1 MKKFLVI
8 GILSLIVTNIS
19 FIQARNRVYSNSN
32 GRGSNSCS
40 TNTCG
45 SCLLDRSCC
54 FCCNQAPYCGPFPR
68 PLPGQYDSW
77 KDNTKIGFWNLP
89 PCAPRND
96 SKFRGYL
103 FKGMW
108 WDTTGV
114 RYWAVRNSTNNTITV
129 EGLAGGEI
137 KDIPAG
143 DVVNIN
149 RGESYSFR
157 VQAPARR
164 FELFNSDAHHIEV
177 VINLRGDL
185 DYRQEIQNIPSASR
199 VAGRRQSDMIIP
211 KF

>member
-1 MKKFLVI
+1 ME
-8 GILSLIVTNIS
+8 
-19 FIQARNRVYSNSN
+19 ARNRIYSNSN
-32 GRGSNSCS
+32 INGRSCGTACNSSVC
-40 TNTCG
+40 NTC
-45 SCLLDRSCC
+45 LQDRSGC
-54 FCCNQAPYCGPFPR
+54 FCCNQAPYCGPLPR

-103 FKGMW
+103 YKGMW

-114 RYWAVRNSTNNTITV
+114 RYWAIRNSTNNTITV

-149 RGESYSFR
+149 RGESYQFR

-164 FELFNSDAHHIEV
+164 FELFGSDVHNIEI

-185 DYRQEIQNIPSASR
+185 DFREEIQTQPTTPRSVRIQR
-199 VAGRRQSDMIIP
+199 ESDFIIP

>member
-1 MKKFLVI
+1 ME
-8 GILSLIVTNIS
+8 
-19 FIQARNRVYSNSN
+19 ARNRIYSNSN
-32 GRGSNSCS
+32 INGRSCGTACNSSVC
-40 TNTCG
+40 NTC
-45 SCLLDRSCC
+45 LQDRSGC
-54 FCCNQAPYCGPFPR
+54 FCCNQAPYCGPLPR

-103 FKGMW
+103 YKGMW

-114 RYWAVRNSTNNTITV
+114 RYWAIRNSTNNTITV

-149 RGESYSFR
+149 RGESYQFR

-164 FELFNSDAHHIEV
+164 FELFGSDVHNIEI

-185 DYRQEIQNIPSASR
+185 DFREEIQNTPTSASGSAR
-199 VAGRRQSDMIIP
+199 SYRDSDMIIP